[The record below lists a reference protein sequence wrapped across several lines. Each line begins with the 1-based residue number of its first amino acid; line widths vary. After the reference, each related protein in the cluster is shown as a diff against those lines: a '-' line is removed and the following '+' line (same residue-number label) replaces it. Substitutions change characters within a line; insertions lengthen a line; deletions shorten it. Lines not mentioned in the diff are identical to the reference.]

1 MSLYLNYVT
10 HLEKFI
16 IYRVFIVRVSKN
28 EYINNTLQNHYMKLF
43 CQHYKG
49 VKFIEADSS
58 NRQELCRKINV
69 EIDSEDYKRC
79 FINSKTKISKRTS
92 DSQSQKFKKGTI
104 PYLFMKQQ
112 MLSSSSLDVKENAT
126 PIVNV
131 TRRRVV
137 DAIKSDKNLVSE
149 NLVQS
154 SKNNKIAP
162 KTYPK

>member
-1 MSLYLNYVT
+1 
-10 HLEKFI
+10 
-16 IYRVFIVRVSKN
+16 
-28 EYINNTLQNHYMKLF
+28 
-43 CQHYKG
+43 
-49 VKFIEADSS
+49 
-58 NRQELCRKINV
+58 
-69 EIDSEDYKRC
+69 
-79 FINSKTKISKRTS
+79 
-92 DSQSQKFKKGTI
+92 
-104 PYLFMKQQ
+104 